1 MKIMSQKN
9 EILEANKQQ
18 GIGIATVK
26 KRNIEQAT
34 LKSTL
39 LKQQTIK
46 KFINREY
53 THISEILGNSNN

>member
-18 GIGIATVK
+18 GIGIPTVK

-39 LKQQTIK
+39 LKQQTIEN
-46 KFINREY
+46 FINGEY
-53 THISEILGNSNN
+53 THISEMLGNSNN

>member
-18 GIGIATVK
+18 GIGIPTVK

-46 KFINREY
+46 NFINREY
-53 THISEILGNSNN
+53 THISEMLGNSNN

>member
-18 GIGIATVK
+18 GIGIPTVK

-53 THISEILGNSNN
+53 THISEMLGNSNN

>member
-26 KRNIEQAT
+26 KRNIGQAT

-39 LKQQTIK
+39 LKQQTIEN
-46 KFINREY
+46 FINREY